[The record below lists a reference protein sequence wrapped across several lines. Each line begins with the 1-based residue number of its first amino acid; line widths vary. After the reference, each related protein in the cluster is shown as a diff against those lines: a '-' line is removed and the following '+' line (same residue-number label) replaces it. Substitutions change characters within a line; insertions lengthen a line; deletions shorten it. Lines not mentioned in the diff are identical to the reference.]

1 MSTVVPYDVVNAS
14 VSGLSTTLSTNS
26 YLVLAAVVAMIG
38 MIFAFYLVNARRSRR
53 ELEAAYRRSE
63 VASASKSSF
72 LSRMSHE
79 IRTPMNGIIGMTQMA
94 LDSAD
99 NPAKVADCLN
109 KTMRSSRH
117 LMTLLND
124 VLDMARIESGKTE
137 LSCKPFDLA
146 DVIGNVVDM
155 ILPLAKNKGVRFEV
169 VLHVGT
175 RRALQGD
182 ALRITQILSNIR
194 SSAV

>member
-1 MSTVVPYDVVNAS
+1 M
-14 VSGLSTTLSTNS
+14 
-26 YLVLAAVVAMIG
+26 
-38 MIFAFYLVNARRSRR
+38 
-53 ELEAAYRRSE
+53 
-63 VASASKSSF
+63 
-72 LSRMSHE
+72 
-79 IRTPMNGIIGMTQMA
+79 
-94 LDSAD
+94 DSAD

-182 ALRITQILSNIR
+182 ALRITQILSNIL
-194 SSAV
+194 SNAVKFTAAGGSVRMAVQRLDGEGVEGWTRFTVSDTGVGIAPENIEKVF